1 MINIG
6 LLGFG
11 TVGSGVYELIT
22 NYKALKNH
30 TDEEVVIS
38 KILIKDLSKKRNSKV
53 PKELFTDNFREV
65 VDNPQID
72 IIIEAI
78 SGFNPAYTFLVE
90 SLERGKHVV
99 TANKAVV
106 AKHLKSLLVLA
117 EKNHKGFFFEA
128 SVGGGIPIIKPL
140 KHHSAFNEM
149 KEVKG
154 ILNGTSNF
162 ILTQMNDNDLTFE
175 GALTLAQ
182 QLGYAETDPSDDIKG
197 YDVRR
202 KLAILSSIAFK
213 KQVSEEMITCRG
225 IDYVTSFDM
234 SIFKTMDCTV
244 KLLGKAINSNNRVSA
259 SVEPVLM
266 KNDSSLSKI
275 KNACNLISVTGNIV
289 GELQFVGEGAGKNP
303 TANAIICD
311 VIDILGESYKHD
323 NLLSKKL
330 DSTVTI
336 QHVASKYYVRLSPY
350 NYNYK
355 VTLVKALEEKSWIKK
370 VLSYDKNIILFT
382 EKLSLI
388 ELEENIQCLKFMYKS
403 SCYVRLEEDIEIKA

>member
-1 MINIG
+1 
-6 LLGFG
+6 
-11 TVGSGVYELIT
+11 
-22 NYKALKNH
+22 
-30 TDEEVVIS
+30 
-38 KILIKDLSKKRNSKV
+38 
-53 PKELFTDNFREV
+53 
-65 VDNPQID
+65 
-72 IIIEAI
+72 
-78 SGFNPAYTFLVE
+78 
-90 SLERGKHVV
+90 
-99 TANKAVV
+99 
-106 AKHLKSLLVLA
+106 
-117 EKNHKGFFFEA
+117 
-128 SVGGGIPIIKPL
+128 
-140 KHHSAFNEM
+140 M

-182 QLGYAETDPSDDIKG
+182 QLGYAETDPSDDTKG

-213 KQVSEEMITCRG
+213 KQVSEEMIPCRG

-323 NLLSKKL
+323 NLLSKRL

-336 QHVASKYYVRLSPY
+336 RHEASNYYVRLSPY

-355 VTLVKALEEKSWIKK
+355 DTLANALEEKSWIKK
-370 VLSYDKNIILFT
+370 ILSYDKDIVFFT
-382 EKLSLI
+382 EKLFLI
-388 ELEENIQCLKFMYKS
+388 ELEENIQCLKSMYKS
-403 SCYVRLEEDIEIKA
+403 YCYVKLEEDIEIKV